1 MVCVHT
7 PYWFSWRDMSLA
19 REAMV
24 STSEFKHGNLERS
37 IQSMAFRKPVC
48 SSRRKVPK
56 NLRYPRRA
64 KVPPDPDVDRMRR
77 RKQLADTGTSTS
89 VEEEDDSWREE
100 ELEAISSLFQ
110 GRVPQK
116 PGKLG
121 RERPLPLPMPY
132 NIRRLGM
139 PMPKD
144 HIRSVASS
152 LASSRSSLCKRVYKN
167 PTFLIELAR
176 EIRDLPPEKNVS
188 EVLDKRNNILRKGSL
203 SMTIRELGHMGLPQR
218 ALETYCWAKQHHQL
232 FPDDRILGS
241 VVEILARFS
250 KLKMPKD
257 MENFMGSASRSVIEA
272 MVRGFIR
279 SGKNGIARKLLLIAK
294 DAGRTLDPSV
304 HAKLIADTAK
314 NPERQELASVLLEEL
329 GNREELKLRQQDC
342 TALMKVGTKLGRFEV
357 AESLF
362 AWFRDSGQK
371 PSVVMYTTLI
381 HSRYSSKRYREAM
394 AAVWELEELNY
405 LLDLPAYRVVIRL
418 CVALNDLPR
427 AVRYFSR
434 LKEAGFCPTYDIYCD
449 MIKIYA
455 HNGRVAKYKE
465 VSKEAELEGFKLDK
479 KTASLLL
486 VKGETGSR
494 YSSTS

>member
-1 MVCVHT
+1 MSCLVT
-7 PYWFSWRDMSLA
+7 PCWFSWRDMSLV
-19 REAMV
+19 RENMASTGELRHRNAYRFIHMV
-24 STSEFKHGNLERS
+24 V
-37 IQSMAFRKPVC
+37 RKPA
-48 SSRRKVPK
+48 SGSKRKVPK

-64 KVPPDPDVDRMRR
+64 KVPPDPDIDRMRR
-77 RKQLADTGTSTS
+77 RKQLADTGPSTS
-89 VEEEDDSWREE
+89 VEEEDDSWSEE
-100 ELEAISSLFQ
+100 ALDAISSLFQ

-121 RERPLPLPMPY
+121 RERPLPLPVPFK
-132 NIRRLGM
+132 IRPLGL
-139 PMPKD
+139 PTPKD

-188 EVLDKRNNILRKGSL
+188 KVLDKWIAVLRKGSL

-218 ALETYCWAKQHHQL
+218 ALETFCWAKQHPQL
-232 FPDDRILGS
+232 FPDDRVLGS

-257 MENFMGSASRSVIEA
+257 MENFMGSASKSVIEA

-279 SGKNGIARKLLLIAK
+279 AGKDGTARKLLSIAK
-294 DAGRTLDPSV
+294 DAERTLDPSV
-304 HAKLIADTAK
+304 LAKLIADVAK
-314 NPERQELASVLLEEL
+314 NPEKQELVSVLLEEL
-329 GNREELKLRQQDC
+329 GNREELKLKQQDC
-342 TALMKVGTKLGRFEV
+342 TALMKVCTKLGRFEA

-362 AWFRDSGQK
+362 TWFKNSGQK

-394 AAVWELEELNY
+394 AATWELEELNH

-418 CVALNDLPR
+418 CVALDDLPR

-434 LKEAGFCPTYDIYCD
+434 LKEAGFCPTYDIYRD
-449 MIKIYA
+449 MIKLYA
-455 HNGRVAKYKE
+455 QNGRVAKCKE

-479 KTASLLL
+479 ETTSLLQI
-486 VKGETGSR
+486 KGELGPLR
-494 YSSTS
+494 SSTS